1 MLTAHVAPYPL
12 PVPLPSHRVQQSELH
27 NMEPTQLAQVL
38 SSAWQQLRPDE
49 RSSYEA
55 KAKAERAELEVWGQ
69 VWAGKGRQWVAACWQ
84 NMSINRQQGSHICS
98 YRGFP
103 SPSSRIEFS
112 PLT

>member
-69 VWAGKGRQWVAACWQ
+69 LWGGQGEAFAVAAYWQ
-84 NMSINRQQGSHICS
+84 NICL
-98 YRGFP
+98 RREQDRLP
-103 SPSSRIEFS
+103 
-112 PLT
+112 